1 MNIDQ
6 SQATLLEPK
15 SGKTLAKIT
24 FTGAPIQVDTLM
36 SASGSLQGFTILSS
50 PGPLWDA
57 WFHQKA
63 VLLRNG
69 KTQQLIK
76 IVTYPTSGN
85 NEGYLDFIPGTM
97 RYFVKE
103 QPQSRTKPK
112 LQSRRWLALLQTL
125 LSP

>member
-1 MNIDQ
+1 MNADQ
-6 SQATLLEPK
+6 SQATLLDPQ
-15 SGKTLAKIT
+15 SGRPLAKIT
-24 FTGAPIQVDTLM
+24 FTEAPIQVDTLM

-50 PGPLWDA
+50 PAPLWDA